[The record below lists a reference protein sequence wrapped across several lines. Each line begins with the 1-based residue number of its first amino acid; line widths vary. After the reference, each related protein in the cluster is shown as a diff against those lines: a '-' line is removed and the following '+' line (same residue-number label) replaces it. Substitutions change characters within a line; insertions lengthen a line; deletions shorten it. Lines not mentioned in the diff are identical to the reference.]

1 MSHIFIS
8 YARKDKQVVA
18 QYVEALRKQ
27 DFIVWQDVS
36 NIPAGEKWHQALLD
50 AIEAA
55 SVVVAFWSQTASHSR
70 YVNEEIDH
78 ALLHNKPIVPI
89 WLDQNEPL
97 RDGLKQANAV
107 MASTFSPAIAGKI
120 GQDLANIA
128 PRIQRQ
134 VTDFNTH
141 IPMSAQT
148 AAGATRQPIGEHEY
162 VVVPLVTSVY
172 SNAHVIAAAGT
183 VVRQARRIQVVVQ
196 NTGAVD
202 TTAVRDAFKA
212 VLAGDA
218 EYPDEAEPLVGLHI
232 TGAKDPMD
240 TTKYKVD
247 NTNVAHYSDMVG
259 TVRKAI
265 AAIGKDAVQTQTV
278 QLFQKTLV
286 DIAFLLGTSLDRWQ
300 PLQLYKWTG
309 GQYIPLMNVPPR
321 SPN

>member
-18 QYVEALRKQ
+18 QYVESLRKQ

-36 NIPAGEKWHQALLD
+36 NIPAGEQWHQALLD

-55 SVVVAFWSQTASHSR
+55 SVVVVFWSQAASHSR

-78 ALLHNKPIVPI
+78 AIQHGKPIVPI
-89 WLDQNEPL
+89 WLDQAEPL

-107 MASTFSPAIAGKI
+107 IASAFSPAIAGKI
-120 GQDLANIA
+120 GQDLAKLA

-134 VTDFNTH
+134 VSAFDTH

-148 AAGATRQPIGEHEY
+148 VTGATRQPIGEHEY

-183 VVRQARRIQVVVQ
+183 IVRQVRRVQVIVQ
-196 NTGAVD
+196 NTGPVD
-202 TTAVRDAFKA
+202 TNAVRDAFKA

-232 TGAKDPMD
+232 TGAKNPMD
-240 TTKYKVD
+240 ATQYWVD
-247 NTNVAHYSDMVG
+247 NTNVAHYSDMVD
-259 TVRKAI
+259 TTRKAI
-265 AAIGKDAVQTQTV
+265 AAISRNAVETQTM

-286 DIAFLLGTSLDRWQ
+286 DIAFLLGASLDRWQ

-309 GQYIPLMNVPPR
+309 GQYIPLLNIPPR